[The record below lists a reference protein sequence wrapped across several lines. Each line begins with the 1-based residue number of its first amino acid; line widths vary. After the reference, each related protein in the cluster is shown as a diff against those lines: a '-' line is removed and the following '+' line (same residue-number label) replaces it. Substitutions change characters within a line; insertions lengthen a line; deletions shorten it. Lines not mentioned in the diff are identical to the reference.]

1 MLFWLWWAHKNTLK
15 NATILLGRPKAPS
28 AQSFSQSGSVY
39 LRQEKTG
46 GMNTPIANWLAG
58 WYILDWRTLGL
69 AKRNHLDS
77 DSCVKYLSTPER
89 GRFLHKLDY
98 SLVLLFI
105 YYTTRAFEHQW
116 WMDYI
121 SSILLLRYY
130 LAQMR
135 PNERMMQTGSYRY
148 RSKRRRTCIVKQ
160 NRTTNGV

>member
-1 MLFWLWWAHKNTLK
+1 
-15 NATILLGRPKAPS
+15 
-28 AQSFSQSGSVY
+28 
-39 LRQEKTG
+39 
-46 GMNTPIANWLAG
+46 MNTPIANWLAG

-69 AKRNHLDS
+69 AKRNHLGS

-98 SLVLLFI
+98 SFVLLFI

-135 PNERMMQTGSYRY
+135 PNERMMQTG
-148 RSKRRRTCIVKQ
+148 TF
-160 NRTTNGV
+160 TGVEDEERA